1 MEIMKINLISHCHI
15 IINLKWI
22 TCLNVKGI
30 TTELLGKKKKNMRE
44 YLCDLGIGKD
54 FLARIQT

>member
-30 TTELLGKKKKNMRE
+30 TTELLGKKKKKHE
-44 YLCDLGIGKD
+44 
-54 FLARIQT
+54 RIPV